1 MAKNKSNL
9 DSVATQLNLTSSIV
23 TLSSNTKKTM
33 DFSSYKNKELL
44 KATEKILLKK
54 KIGKHK

>member
-1 MAKNKSNL
+1 MAKKKSNL
-9 DSVATQLNLTSSIV
+9 DSVATELNLTSSVI

-44 KATEKILLKK
+44 ESTEKILLKK
-54 KIGKHK
+54 KLNGNK